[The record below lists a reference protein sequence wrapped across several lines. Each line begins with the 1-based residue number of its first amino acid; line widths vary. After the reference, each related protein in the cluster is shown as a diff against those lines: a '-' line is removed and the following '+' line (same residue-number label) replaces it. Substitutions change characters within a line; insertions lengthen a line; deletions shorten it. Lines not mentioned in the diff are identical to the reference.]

1 MKNYK
6 ANIIV
11 LGETGN
17 GKSSFC
23 NCVLKK
29 NKFSVSD
36 DTKSETKE
44 TIGYYDD
51 NNNIF
56 MIDTPGLQDS
66 EGTDKQHLVQLI
78 DYVKKQTHLQ
88 AVLIIFNFH
97 QPRFPQ
103 NIKTMIKLLCNAF
116 PQTDFWNHVG
126 LVFTRFF
133 DYMPESHKQKKAN
146 FSEKYNKEIEKLIKE
161 TGGFIIPNNFRCPT
175 FFVDSPE
182 EENEMDSNT
191 KEEINRLIA
200 WAANLQPLDVS
211 QCKKVD
217 PNIKNEIEEYD
228 ERVLDS
234 YEDAA
239 NLQKVIKIGKFK
251 RKKLIDYDNKEHF
264 TDWEQYDEYN
274 KYEKIKDEIVG
285 VLDQQN
291 IETEIIENKRRVV
304 DLENTGFFGRVFN
317 NFKYKDEIIKTPSYK
332 ISSKKTAIYKSG
344 KKETI

>member
-66 EGTDKQHLVQLI
+66 EGTDKQHLIQLI
-78 DYVKKQTHLQ
+78 DYVKTQTHLQ

-217 PNIKNEIEEYD
+217 PNIKEEKEEYD
-228 ERVLDS
+228 ERVLNS
-234 YEDAA
+234 YEDTA
-239 NLQKVIKIGKFK
+239 NLQKVTIIGKFK
-251 RKKLIDYDNKEHF
+251 RKKLIDYNKKETF
-264 TDWEQYDEYN
+264 TDWEKYDEYK
-274 KYEKIKDEIVG
+274 KYETIPDEIVG

-291 IETEIIENKRRVV
+291 VETEYIETTEREI
-304 DLENTGFFGRVFN
+304 DLENTGFWGRLFN
-317 NFKYKDEIIKTPSYK
+317 NYKYKDVKKSTPIYK
-332 ISSKKTAIYKSG
+332 ITSNKKIVKKSG
-344 KKETI
+344 KIESI

>member
-66 EGTDKQHLVQLI
+66 EGTDKEHLIQLI
-78 DYVKKQTHLQ
+78 DYVKTQTHLQ

-146 FSEKYNKEIEKLIKE
+146 FTQKYNKEIEKLIKE

-217 PNIKNEIEEYD
+217 PKIKVEIEEYD
-228 ERVLDS
+228 ERVLNS
-234 YEDAA
+234 YEDTA
-239 NLQKVIKIGKFK
+239 NLQKVTIIGKFK
-251 RKKLIDYDNKEHF
+251 RKKLIDYENNETF
-264 TDWEQYDEYN
+264 TDWEPNGEYK
-274 KYEKIKDEIVG
+274 KYEKIPDEVVT

-291 IETEIIENKRRVV
+291 VEKEIIENKIRVV
-304 DLENTGFFGRVFN
+304 DLENTGFWRRLFN
-317 NFKYKDEIIKTPSYK
+317 NPNYKEEIIKTPSYK
-332 ISSKKTAIYKSG
+332 ISSKKTKVYKSG
-344 KKETI
+344 KTESI